1 LRPLVVTPKLAPASP
16 RPGAARLT
24 VRFVTERLSSGR
36 ADLVRDLA
44 WELPALVII
53 RVLGI
58 PDDDVA
64 RVKAGAESR
73 LLFMWGRPQRPSRSD
88 WRMAWRHFGGMRRRW
103 WQTARRNPM
112 TISRATSSLGVLVA
126 DNANSA
132 AVFDVCKDY
141 RRVVTEGYRLDPWG

>member
-1 LRPLVVTPKLAPASP
+1 LRPLVVTPKPAPAPP

-44 WELPALVII
+44 WELPALVIF

-64 RVKAGAESR
+64 RVKAGAENR
-73 LLFMWGRPQRPSRSD
+73 LLFMWGRPTEAEQIRLAHGMAAFWRYAEALMADRAQEPHDDFTSDLLPRCAGGGQR
-88 WRMAWRHFGGMRRRW
+88 
-103 WQTARRNPM
+103 Q
-112 TISRATSSLGVLVA
+112 
-126 DNANSA
+126 
-132 AVFDVCKDY
+132 
-141 RRVVTEGYRLDPWG
+141 

>member
-1 LRPLVVTPKLAPASP
+1 
-16 RPGAARLT
+16 

-44 WELPALVII
+44 WELPALVIF

-73 LLFMWGRPQRPSRSD
+73 LLFMWGRPTEARADPIG
-88 WRMAWRHFGGMRRRW
+88 AWHGGIL
-103 WQTARRNPM
+103 AVCGGVDGGP
-112 TISRATSSLGVLVA
+112 RAGTQ
-126 DNANSA
+126 
-132 AVFDVCKDY
+132 
-141 RRVVTEGYRLDPWG
+141 